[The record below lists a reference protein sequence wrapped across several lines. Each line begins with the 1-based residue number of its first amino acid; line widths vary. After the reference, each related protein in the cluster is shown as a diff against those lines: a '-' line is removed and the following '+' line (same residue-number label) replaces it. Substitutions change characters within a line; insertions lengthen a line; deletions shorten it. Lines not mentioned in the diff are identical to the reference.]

1 MAKRTYRSANG
12 KIVDFGGLLSQN
24 ETVPALGNMN
34 VNARGD
40 EITPDGTITRT
51 REQVMR
57 EYHQMSNAQVPQDDR
72 IPESADD
79 TWSDWEPRV
88 EPELVKTSEP
98 AVEDVADEPVTE
110 AAPKPAAAEPRPSA
124 GLASAVAAARTVTP
138 TVTTKPDAKTTAGVT
153 RL

>member
-12 KIVDFGGLLSQN
+12 KSVDFGGLLSQN

-40 EITPDGTITRT
+40 EITPDGTITKT

-72 IPESADD
+72 IPESSDD
-79 TWSDWEPRV
+79 SWTDWEPRA
-88 EPELVKTSEP
+88 EEDLVKTSEP
-98 AVEDVADEPVTE
+98 AVEDAVEEPVAE
-110 AAPKPAAAEPRPSA
+110 AAPEPAPVATAPAESGGKSA
-124 GLASAVAAARTVTP
+124 DDILAMIRARQ
-138 TVTTKPDAKTTAGVT
+138 KS
-153 RL
+153 